1 MKRSS
6 CEKTMGDFRDQIA
19 QHLKKLREDAVL
31 TQVQLAKRLESTQ
44 KQISRIE
51 SGKSNFTIDFVAAW
65 CWVCGQKVP
74 EIIIKQ

>member
-51 SGKSNFTIDFVAAW
+51 SGKSNFTIDFACCMLHGVG
-65 CWVCGQKVP
+65 CVVKRYQR
-74 EIIIKQ
+74 